1 MVQHCHLEIENP
13 TQLRPRIEIQFDSNE
28 EEIITSEID
37 NLLEL
42 GVIEPSVYTPDEYIY
57 TIFVKKNHIILNL
70 KGLKK
75 HIEKHHFKM

>member
-13 TQLRPRIEIQFDSNE
+13 TQQRPRIEIQFDSNE

-42 GVIEPSVYTPDEYIY
+42 GVIEPSVYTPDEYIS
-57 TIFVKKNHIILNL
+57 TTFVRKKP
-70 KGLKK
+70 
-75 HIEKHHFKM
+75 HHFEFKGA

>member
-13 TQLRPRIEIQFDSNE
+13 TQLWLRIEIQFDSNE

-42 GVIEPSVYTPDEYIY
+42 GVIEPSVYTPDEYIS
-57 TIFVKKNHIILNL
+57 TIFVRKKP
-70 KGLKK
+70 
-75 HIEKHHFKM
+75 HHFEFKGA